1 MNAIPRRMLE
11 RIGALRMAG
20 ALGLLAALA
29 ASAGADELPATLV
42 EPPSLAGDVASGD
55 LPPIVD
61 RLPQH
66 PAVVTL
72 AEPGQYGGDI
82 TMLMASAKDTRM
94 MTVYAY
100 ARLVCYDRDLKIV
113 PDILESYEVEDGRI
127 FTFHLRPGHKWSDG
141 KPFTSEDF
149 RYYWEDVATNPDLSP
164 AGPPTQLLVNGEAPK
179 VEILDATTVRYSW
192 SKPNANFLPAL
203 AGTTP
208 LYIYRPMHYLKK
220 YHAKYANPEELAEA
234 VKDAEQP
241 SWAALHNRKDNMYKN
256 DNPKLPTL
264 DPWVLTTKP
273 PSDRFVFVRNP
284 YYYRVD
290 STGHQLPYIDRVI
303 FDIADSKIIPAKAG
317 AGEATL
323 QARNIRFDNYTFLKE
338 GEATGGY
345 NVRLWKSGA
354 GSQIAIYPNLN
365 TNDATWRA
373 LFRNVRFRRAL
384 SLAIDRHEINQ
395 VIYYGLATEGANS
408 VLPESGVYDRAFTEA
423 WAAHDPARANALLD
437 ELGLGARDDD
447 GTRLLPDGR
456 PMDIIVD
463 TAGESTEETDALEL
477 IKDNW
482 AAIGIRLF
490 TKPSQRDV
498 FRNRIFA
505 GDSLMSVWPG
515 LDNGVPSADSS
526 PQELVPSSQQQLQWP
541 KWGQYVETNGGAGEA
556 ADLPEAVTLAGLY
569 AQWEL
574 AGTAAARAAIW
585 RQILTI
591 YTDQVFVIGTVAGVP
606 QPVVVSNRLHNLPE
620 TGIYNWDPGAHFGI
634 YKPDTFWLSPEQQ
647 AAVTP

>member
-1 MNAIPRRMLE
+1 MSAIPRRMLE
-11 RIGALRMAG
+11 RIGGLRMAG

-29 ASAGADELPATLV
+29 APAGADELPATLV

-55 LPPIVD
+55 LPPIAD

-66 PAVVTL
+66 PAVVTP
-72 AEPGQYGGDI
+72 AEPGQYGGDM

-164 AGPPTQLLVNGEAPK
+164 AGPPTQLLVDGEAPK

-234 VKDAEQP
+234 VKEAEQP

-303 FDIADSKIIPAKAG
+303 FDIVDSKIIPAKAG

-345 NVRLWKSGA
+345 SVRLWKSGA

>member
-11 RIGALRMAG
+11 RIGGLRMAG
-20 ALGLLAALA
+20 ALGLLATLA
-29 ASAGADELPATLV
+29 APAGADELPATLI
-42 EPPSLAGDVASGD
+42 EPPSLASDVASGD
-55 LPPIVD
+55 LPPIAE

-66 PAVVTL
+66 PAVVTP
-72 AEPGQYGGDI
+72 AEPGQYGGDM

-164 AGPPTQLLVNGEAPK
+164 AGPPTQLLVDGEAPK

-203 AGTTP
+203 AGTSP
-208 LYIYRPMHYLKK
+208 LYIYRPMHYLKN
-220 YHAKYANPEELAEA
+220 YHAKYADPAELAEA
-234 VKDAEQP
+234 VEDAEQP

-303 FDIADSKIIPAKAG
+303 FDVADSKIIPAKAG
-317 AGEATL
+317 AGETTL

-345 NVRLWKSGA
+345 SVRLWKSGV

-365 TNDATWRA
+365 TDDATWRA
-373 LFRNVRFRRAL
+373 LFRDVRFRRAL
-384 SLAIDRHEINQ
+384 SLAINRHEINQ

-574 AGTAAARAAIW
+574 AATAEARAAIW

-647 AAVTP
+647 AAATP